1 MNLKN
6 GTLEDWLKAPPA
18 KALKRGGDENK
29 YFSKYET
36 FKTFLAQGLHKEVT
50 MNAILEEYKNK
61 HKSKVIWLNDHGPE
75 HVATVIKRASE
86 LLSGNSE
93 LNVKEV
99 FLLLNAIQIHD
110 LGNFYGRNGHERKV
124 LDAISA
130 SLGEIVFDAMETMYI
145 KFIAQV
151 HGGKV
156 TYLDGTHSKNTIGEL
171 KEVEMLDGYPI
182 RLRLLASI
190 LRFADELADDKRR
203 ADKYTLDKGVMPKGS
218 EIFHAYAA
226 CLDTVSVDIKNR
238 AIKLH
243 YKVPKKYL
251 LNRLGKMDGK
261 KVVEKYLI
269 DEIYERLIKVHD
281 ERIYCSKFWK
291 RVIDIDEIWAEIDF
305 YDDQAKLTNV
315 RNSIRVSLNDNDYP
329 HSPKSIYTLCPNLKY
344 EDGTK
349 IDGAGIAKEVRKT
362 TQAANLSVKDLGG
375 LGKIKTKGIQ
385 KTKLLTKKA
394 AKRGVKRSNNK
405 K

>member
-1 MNLKN
+1 M
-6 GTLEDWLKAPPA
+6 
-18 KALKRGGDENK
+18 
-29 YFSKYET
+29 
-36 FKTFLAQGLHKEVT
+36 
-50 MNAILEEYKNK
+50 
-61 HKSKVIWLNDHGPE
+61 
-75 HVATVIKRASE
+75 
-86 LLSGNSE
+86 
-93 LNVKEV
+93 
-99 FLLLNAIQIHD
+99 
-110 LGNFYGRNGHERKV
+110 
-124 LDAISA
+124 
-130 SLGEIVFDAMETMYI
+130 
-145 KFIAQV
+145 
-151 HGGKV
+151 
-156 TYLDGTHSKNTIGEL
+156 
-171 KEVEMLDGYPI
+171 
-182 RLRLLASI
+182 
-190 LRFADELADDKRR
+190 
-203 ADKYTLDKGVMPKGS
+203 
-218 EIFHAYAA
+218 
-226 CLDTVSVDIKNR
+226 
-238 AIKLH
+238 
-243 YKVPKKYL
+243 PKKYL